1 MPTAHHET
9 YAAVRGTST
18 PRMFHVVSVA
28 LLALGLSAAPGFGAG
43 PETAAQA
50 VKAAIARHTNG
61 EVTPDSV
68 ATTPVPGIFEVTH
81 GMDVFYADVTGRYA
95 FIDGRL
101 IDTLE
106 KRDLTEATLAAL
118 AAIPFS
124 DLPLDLAIKTV
135 RGDGSRKL
143 AVFEDPACPVC
154 RSMQPALAR
163 LDNVTIHVFTYPV
176 ISPDSIPAAVATWC
190 SAHAARESHWQAY
203 MDGAPVPQR
212 IEPHC
217 EEAMQVVR
225 RIVDFGRARGIR
237 NTPTLVLA
245 DGRRVLGAMPAAELE
260 EALSRA
266 GARPASARP

>member
-1 MPTAHHET
+1 MPTAHRET

-18 PRMFHVVSVA
+18 PRMFHVVSTA
-28 LLALGLSAAPGFGAG
+28 LLSLGLSATPGFGAG
-43 PETAAQA
+43 PEGAAQDI
-50 VKAAIARHTNG
+50 KAAIARHTNG

-68 ATTPVPGIFEVTH
+68 ATTPVPGIFEVTN
-81 GMDVFYADVTGRYA
+81 GMDVFYADATGRYA

-106 KRDLTEATLAAL
+106 KRDLTQAKLAAL
-118 AAIPFS
+118 AAISFD
-124 DLPLDLAIKTV
+124 DLPLDLAVKTV

-154 RSMQPALAR
+154 RSMQSALAR
-163 LDNVTIHVFTYPV
+163 LDNVTIYAFTYPV

-190 SAHAARESHWQAY
+190 SAQDARESRWQAY
-203 MDGAPVPQR
+203 MDGAPVPKQ

-237 NTPTLVLA
+237 NTPTMVLG
-245 DGRRVLGAMPAAELE
+245 DGRRVLGAMPSEELE
-260 EALSRA
+260 EALART
-266 GARPASARP
+266 GARTATGTP

>member
-1 MPTAHHET
+1 MPTAHRET
-9 YAAVRGTST
+9 YATVRGTST

-28 LLALGLSAAPGFGAG
+28 LLSLGLSATAAFGAG
-43 PETAAQA
+43 PEGTAQA

-68 ATTPVPGIFEVTH
+68 AATPVPGIFEVTN
-81 GMDVFYADVTGRYA
+81 GMDVFYADATGRYA
-95 FIDGRL
+95 FIEGRL

-106 KRDLTEATLAAL
+106 KRDLTQAKLAAL
-118 AAIPFS
+118 AAISF
-124 DLPLDLAIKTV
+124 DELPLDLAVKTV

-163 LDNVTIHVFTYPV
+163 LDNVTIYAFTYPV

-190 SAHAARESHWQAY
+190 SAQDARESRWQAY
-203 MDGAPVPQR
+203 MDGAPVPKQ

-225 RIVDFGRARGIR
+225 RIVDFGHARGIR
-237 NTPTLVLA
+237 NTPTIVLG
-245 DGRRVLGAMPAAELE
+245 DGRRVLGAMPAEELE
-260 EALSRA
+260 EALARA
-266 GARPASARP
+266 SVRPATGKP